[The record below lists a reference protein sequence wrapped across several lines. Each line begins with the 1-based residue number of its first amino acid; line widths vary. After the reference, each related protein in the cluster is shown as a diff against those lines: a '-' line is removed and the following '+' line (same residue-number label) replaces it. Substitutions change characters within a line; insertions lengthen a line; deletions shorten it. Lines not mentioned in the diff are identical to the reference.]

1 MADPVE
7 VVKIEGRID
16 ANNAPAME
24 AAINAPL
31 DKGAKKIVVD
41 LSGVEYMSSAG
52 LRVLLASLKKVRS
65 SGGEMRL
72 AGMQPFVKEVFDMT
86 GFSRLFTVSPTSED
100 AIKSLSS

>member
-1 MADPVE
+1 MADQVE
-7 VVKIEGRID
+7 VVKVEGRID
-16 ANNAPAME
+16 ASSAPGME

-31 DKGAKKIVVD
+31 ERGVKKIVVD

-65 SGGEMRL
+65 LGGEMRL

-86 GFSRLFTVSPTSED
+86 GFSRLFSVSATVEE
-100 AIKSLSS
+100 AVKSLSS